1 MSEAT
6 VTYKGKT
13 YKVNG
18 QAELSNR
25 VFFGWWGDAQDGEE
39 YTAEWEADGEDESG
53 IPVKVRWQMDMV
65 KGEEPEDGADWDF
78 SDDNIVK
85 VYYQ

>member
-1 MSEAT
+1 MSENR
-6 VTYKGKT
+6 VRHNGNNYL
-13 YKVNG
+13 VNG

-25 VFFGWWGDAQDGEE
+25 VFFGWWGDAQYGEE

-53 IPVKVRWQMDMV
+53 IPVIIRWQMTMV
-65 KGEEPEDGADWDF
+65 KGNEPEDGADWDF
-78 SDDNIVK
+78 SDSNISK